1 MLADVL
7 AASLEKSRQGCAI
20 LTSDEDD
27 PGGAF
32 RIVYTNSAW
41 YTNLTDGDS
50 ASLQPPFLPPALD
63 DLVRQWAASGE
74 GYHEN
79 SEVYV
84 PSVGKW
90 VRCEILAPDA
100 KHIVLLL
107 QDITGARKKKSE
119 SQSYQRQYKLIF
131 ENSQLGIF
139 RYDAFGVII
148 EANDAFVDIMGST
161 REKLIGLKIFSL
173 PDERVRNAVEYSLR
187 GEKVRVFLKYKSV
200 TSGKEVHVNCFFSP
214 LNEDGR
220 VTGGFAIVRD
230 VTERLRIQR
239 ELEDNEANLNYAQR
253 LARMGSWEATIYGQ
267 QLHWSE
273 NYYRLLGLEPFSVPP
288 ENDLFFS
295 RVHPDDLHK
304 FDLDTEYMQH
314 SPYTKQLEFRLVF
327 PDGSVKWLK
336 NTIEPVFDG
345 DKLVRLKGVNIDIT
359 ELKTVQL
366 ELERSLHDKD
376 VLLSEVHHRVKN
388 NLAIISS
395 LLQLQTDYIADGE
408 IRSLLVE
415 SVNRVQSMAL
425 IHELIYRQESFAS
438 LHFDDFLS
446 QFTRILHEG
455 FSNSRQQVEVRLKTG
470 HIALDIDRAIPLSLI
485 ANELLTNAYKHAF
498 AGREHGEIFVELT
511 SGEGYVELVI
521 ADDGVGLP
529 SDFSLEGGTTLGSSL
544 ILGLAQQLN
553 AQLEYTAR
561 QGGGSR
567 FQIRLRAGSG
577 TRN

>member
-7 AASLEKSRQGCAI
+7 AASLEKTRQGCAI
-20 LTSDEDD
+20 LTFDDDD
-27 PGGAF
+27 PQGQC
-32 RIVYTNSAW
+32 RIIFTNSAW
-41 YTNLTDGDS
+41 QSNLAEGEPVNG
-50 ASLQPPFLPPALD
+50 QPPLLPPVLSD
-63 DLVRQWAASGE
+63 MVRQWATTGKDSTV
-74 GYHEN
+74 N
-79 SEVYV
+79 KEVYL
-84 PSVGKW
+84 PSVKKW
-90 VRCEILAPDA
+90 VSCEILAPDA
-100 KHIVLLL
+100 RHVVVFLH
-107 QDITGARKKKSE
+107 DITREREKRSE

-148 EANDAFVDIMGST
+148 ETNDAFVDIMGST
-161 REKLIGLKIFSL
+161 HDKLIGLKIFSL
-173 PDERVRNAVEYSLR
+173 PDERVKNAVEYSLR

-200 TSGKEVHVNCFFSP
+200 TSGKEVDVNCFFSP

-253 LARMGSWEATIYGQ
+253 LARMGSWEATIHGQ

-288 ENDLFFS
+288 DNDLFFS
-295 RVHPDDLHK
+295 MVHPDDVHK
-304 FDLDTEYMQH
+304 FDLDPVYMQH

-327 PDGSVKWLK
+327 PDGSMKWLK

-395 LLQLQTDYIADGE
+395 LLQLQTDYLEEGE
-408 IRSLLVE
+408 NRSLLLE

-438 LHFDDFLS
+438 LHFDDFLE
-446 QFTRILHEG
+446 QFTRILHES
-455 FSNSRQQVEVRLKTG
+455 FSNTRQHVEVRLKTG
-470 HIALDIDRAIPLSLI
+470 HIALGIDRAIPLSLI

-498 AGREHGEIFVELT
+498 VGRDRGEILVELT
-511 SGEGYVELVI
+511 SKDGCVELI
-521 ADDGVGLP
+521 ISDDGVGLP
-529 SDFSLEGGTTLGSSL
+529 GNFSFEGGTTLGGSL
-544 ILGLAQQLN
+544 ILGLSQQLD
-553 AQLEYTAR
+553 AQLEHGATAA
-561 QGGGSR
+561 GGSR
-567 FQIRLRAGSG
+567 FQVRLRDGSG
-577 TRN
+577 SRI